1 MASFNKMRVK
11 KLYLPDGSKKAP
23 LGKSTLV
30 TATASELNIMDGV
43 TATAAELNI
52 MDGVTADKDELN
64 LMDGCT
70 STTAELNILD
80 GATVVY
86 QELNLLDNVW
96 ASVATTWTDGTDGT
110 GEVQFV
116 FADAAGTTMATPVA
130 GTFYISEVAT
140 GLTVDALDT
149 GLAVATNGVV
159 NIMDTG
165 SAKYYK
171 FVSSAAGLLG
181 LTLTSNADSYWVV
194 FEHLGGLVIS
204 DELAITGP

>member
-1 MASFNKMRVK
+1 MAK
-11 KLYLPDGSKKAP
+11 KLGTLKVKRFF
-23 LGKSTLV
+23 LGTDSGKRGTEV
-30 TATASELNIMDGV
+30 TSS
-43 TATAAELNI
+43 AAELNTL
-52 MDGVTADKDELN
+52 DGASVDLSSVTSSTEELN
-64 LMDGCT
+64 LM
-70 STTAELNILD
+70 
-80 GATVVY
+80 
-86 QELNLLDNVW
+86 DNVW
-96 ASVATTWTDGTDGT
+96 ASVTTTWTDGTDGT

-116 FADAAGTTMATPVA
+116 FKDAAGTAMATPVA

-171 FVSSAAGLLG
+171 FVSDATGKLG